1 MTNILTIS
9 KNINLLNEISALLDE
24 YQLQHCS
31 FIYKNED
38 ETINFIKENNF
49 DIVLADSEIEE
60 YTILLKKIKNIDL
73 ENNIFM
79 LLLYDKDNFNNI
91 NNDSTGFIDAFI
103 QKPVLKNILIST
115 VNSYLKIKKN
125 IDIIF
130 ILWYNL
136 HYELNLLERWNYYA
150 CKLKNRRNIK
160 YC

>member
-38 ETINFIKENNF
+38 ETIIFIKENNF

-73 ENNIFM
+73 ENNIFT
-79 LLLYDKDNFNNI
+79 LLLYDKDNL
-91 NNDSTGFIDAFI
+91 DRKS
-103 QKPVLKNILIST
+103 V
-115 VNSYLKIKKN
+115 V
-125 IDIIF
+125 
-130 ILWYNL
+130 
-136 HYELNLLERWNYYA
+136 
-150 CKLKNRRNIK
+150 
-160 YC
+160 

>member
-60 YTILLKKIKNIDL
+60 YTILLKKIKNIDQ
-73 ENNIFM
+73 
-79 LLLYDKDNFNNI
+79 DKE
-91 NNDSTGFIDAFI
+91 GG
-103 QKPVLKNILIST
+103 
-115 VNSYLKIKKN
+115 
-125 IDIIF
+125 
-130 ILWYNL
+130 
-136 HYELNLLERWNYYA
+136 
-150 CKLKNRRNIK
+150 
-160 YC
+160 